1 MARSTRN
8 GPKKGSP
15 VDALPPDE
23 EAQFNDD
30 DSGIPMHQPS
40 PPSPPTTPP
49 SPPTV
54 MHGATDT
61 HPAPAVFMPADTAT
75 PPEPSGPGQEPPLQ
89 VVPPSESPPVHAN
102 CNNQDQ
108 PPSTPPGG
116 GAPANTSDASV
127 EATTATPPGKKKKV
141 TIYGFIAGGKVKLYR
156 TKKAA
161 QKYESEWGSVID
173 TRNTFTTLEAALK
186 WKTAYQSK
194 TPGTPDTDGTKA
206 ASLDT
211 SNMSPEDSAKLSA
224 TLNRV
229 QSRAPK
235 NTIKLVLK
243 MAPGSNAAALVL
255 IFQGRNGQDVWYL
268 KGRQLSLALSS
279 FFMDFPVE
287 DNPTVQKSLVW
298 MKAAQK
304 KEQETRSAASM
315 GSPKNKKQ
323 KRVYDEHYAWS
334 TIMVDDRSE
343 MEDEYY
349 RDFIANTAA
358 AIGET
363 IKRTMSS
370 DIFLQ
375 VYQQAVESDKLWGTC
390 CVLQSHPCYE
400 LLLN

>member
-1 MARSTRN
+1 MMTRAFQCT
-8 GPKKGSP
+8 SP
-15 VDALPPDE
+15 VRRRHPP
-23 EAQFNDD
+23 
-30 DSGIPMHQPS
+30 PRPRHQPS
-40 PPSPPTTPP
+40 CTGRLTPTQPLLFSCRQTQPHHPSHQGLVRNPHCRLCLRL
-49 SPPTV
+49 SPRQCTQ
-54 MHGATDT
+54 
-61 HPAPAVFMPADTAT
+61 TAT
-75 PPEPSGPGQEPPLQ
+75 IKTSHHPPPQ
-89 VVPPSESPPVHAN
+89 
-102 CNNQDQ
+102 
-108 PPSTPPGG
+108 G